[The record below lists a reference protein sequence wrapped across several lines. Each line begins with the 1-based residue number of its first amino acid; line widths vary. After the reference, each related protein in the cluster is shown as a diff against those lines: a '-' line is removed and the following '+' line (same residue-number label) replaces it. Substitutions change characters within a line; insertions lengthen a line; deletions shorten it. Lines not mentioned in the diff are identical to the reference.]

1 MAEKMSV
8 KDQAIVRS
16 HLYEVALNAI
26 VQDGKETEVIA
37 DGALIHLGD
46 GQFAKQPSSTSMLL
60 ALITWRSWLSRR
72 SWPGSVLTPRP
83 KRNARPLSV
92 KLLRL
97 QRKLLRQS
105 KIVCFRLFETTAS
118 RK

>member
-46 GQFAKQPSSTSMLL
+46 GQFAKLKISVCDATKFSLDAARADYQEKQAEL
-60 ALITWRSWLSRR
+60 AR
-72 SWPGSVLTPRP
+72 
-83 KRNARPLSV
+83 KRAEAAAIKAEKAAAKEAAKAAKES
-92 KLLRL
+92 
-97 QRKLLRQS
+97 
-105 KIVCFRLFETTAS
+105 E
-118 RK
+118 

>member
-46 GQFAKQPSSTSMLL
+46 GQFAKLKVSVCDATKFDLEATRAEYQEKL
-60 ALITWRSWLSRR
+60 AKQAELAQ
-72 SWPGSVLTPRP
+72 
-83 KRNARPLSV
+83 KRAEAAAEKAR
-92 KLLRL
+92 KAEER
-97 QRKLLRQS
+97 QRAKEA
-105 KIVCFRLFETTAS
+105 KEAE
-118 RK
+118 